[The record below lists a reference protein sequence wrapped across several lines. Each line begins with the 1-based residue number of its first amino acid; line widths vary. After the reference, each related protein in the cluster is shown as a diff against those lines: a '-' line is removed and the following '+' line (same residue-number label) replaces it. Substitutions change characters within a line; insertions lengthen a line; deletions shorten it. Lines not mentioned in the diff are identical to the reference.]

1 MARNL
6 TLVRTEA
13 EWLIE
18 LLESCDPERVGSW
31 RHDMADDIRKL
42 FGMVSLEIEQ
52 TRTQKHEPRT

>member
-18 LLESCDPERVGSW
+18 LLESCNPEEVGSW

-42 FGMVSLEIEQ
+42 FGMVSREIEQ
-52 TRTQKHEPRT
+52 EKTHK